1 MSVPLY
7 IVVLR
12 KMHLD
17 LWTMLLWSNTTR
29 FKRQTKRLKSV
40 NCFGFLTLR
49 GLDLLVVCSSLSW
62 FLWILRFKKIILEM
76 NDFENLF
83 FRCRRIWQSD
93 DEASSGD
100 LQGWAEGEIHQ
111 SILYYCEVLCIRGI
125 LNCMD
130 ELKVRYTGVFCII
143 VKYCVFEV
151 FWTAKMS
158 CWWEIEHSTTYV

>member
-1 MSVPLY
+1 MVPKFVFSAEKYAAAGIDSNNLYQLCLYHY

-40 NCFGFLTLR
+40 NCFGFSTLR
-49 GLDLLVVCSSLSW
+49 ELDLLVVCSSLSW
-62 FLWILRFKKIILEM
+62 FLWTLRFKKIILEM

-100 LQGWAEGEIHQ
+100 LQGWAEGKIHW
-111 SILYYCEVLCIRGI
+111 R
-125 LNCMD
+125 
-130 ELKVRYTGVFCII
+130 I
-143 VKYCVFEV
+143 VYYCVFEV
-151 FWTAKMS
+151 FWTAKMR
-158 CWWEIEHSTTYV
+158 WRWGIEHSTTYV